1 MTMDSLGSI
10 YKMALKGRESAIQDS
25 IRVALAQAGYVV
37 FRTNVG
43 KVKTADGR
51 FFDTGLPSGFPDL
64 MGYKPDNGR
73 IFFIEVKTP
82 IGRRRKDQ
90 VEFANGLKN
99 KNVIYG
105 VARSAEEAVGIVQYE
120 LKILEDN

>member
-1 MTMDSLGSI
+1 
-10 YKMALKGRESAIQDS
+10 MAIKGKEAAIQDS

-51 FFDTGLPSGFPDL
+51 WFDTGLPSGFPDL
-64 MGYKPDNGR
+64 MGYNPDNGR
-73 IFFIEVKTP
+73 IFFIEVKTD

-90 VEFANGLKN
+90 VNFANGLKN

-105 VARSAEEAVGIVQYE
+105 VARSADEAVTIVRDE
-120 LKILEDN
+120 LKLLEDK

>member
-1 MTMDSLGSI
+1 MS
-10 YKMALKGRESAIQDS
+10 LKGKEQAIQDS
-25 IRVALAQAGYVV
+25 IRVALAQAGYIV

-51 FFDTGLPSGFPDL
+51 WFDTGLPTGFPDL
-64 MGYKPDNGR
+64 MGYKPENGR
-73 IFFIEVKTP
+73 IFFIEVKTA

-90 VEFANGLKN
+90 VNFANGLKN

-105 VARSAEEAVGIVQYE
+105 VARSAEEAVAIVRNE
-120 LKILEDN
+120 LKILEDKR

>member
-1 MTMDSLGSI
+1 
-10 YKMALKGRESAIQDS
+10 MAIKGVEAAIQDS
-25 IRVALAQAGYVV
+25 IRVELARAGYVV

-51 FFDTGLPSGFPDL
+51 WFDTGLPSGFPDL

-73 IFFIEVKTP
+73 VFFIEVKTP

-120 LKILEDN
+120 LKILEE

>member
-1 MTMDSLGSI
+1 MGLMG
-10 YKMALKGRESAIQDS
+10 KEQAIQND
-25 IRVALAQAGYVV
+25 IRVKLAQAGYIV

-51 FFDTGLPSGFPDL
+51 WFDTGLPTGFPDL
-64 MGYKPDNGR
+64 MGYKPSNGR
-73 IFFIEVKTP
+73 IFFIEVKTD

-90 VEFANGLKN
+90 VDFANGLQD

-105 VARSAEEAVGIVQYE
+105 VARSGAEAVRIVREE
-120 LKILEDN
+120 LKILGDK

>member
-1 MTMDSLGSI
+1 
-10 YKMALKGRESAIQDS
+10 MAIKGKEQATQDS
-25 IRVALAQAGYVV
+25 IRVVLAQAGYIV

-51 FFDTGLPSGFPDL
+51 WFDTGLPSGFPDL

-73 IFFIEVKTP
+73 IFFLEVKTP

-90 VEFANGLKN
+90 VAFANGLKN

-105 VARSAEEAVGIVQYE
+105 VCRSAEEAVAIVRDE
-120 LKILEDN
+120 LKILEDKR

>member
-1 MTMDSLGSI
+1 MTI
-10 YKMALKGRESAIQDS
+10 KGEEASIQDS
-25 IRVALAQAGYVV
+25 IRVALAQAGYIV

-43 KVKTADGR
+43 KVKTAEGR
-51 FFDTGLPSGFPDL
+51 WFDTGLPIGFPDL

-82 IGRRRKDQ
+82 IGHRRKDQ
-90 VEFANGLKN
+90 VDFADGLRD

-105 VARSAEEAVGIVQYE
+105 VARSADDAVAIVRNE
-120 LKILEDN
+120 LKLLEDKR

>member
-1 MTMDSLGSI
+1 MTM
-10 YKMALKGRESAIQDS
+10 KGEEQAIQDD

-51 FFDTGLPSGFPDL
+51 WFDTGLPTGFPDL
-64 MGYKPDNGR
+64 MGYKPENGK
-73 IFFIEVKTP
+73 IFFIEVKTAT
-82 IGRRRKDQ
+82 GKRRPDQ
-90 VEFANGLKN
+90 VIFANGLRD

-105 VARSAEEAVGIVQYE
+105 VARSAKEAVTIVRDE
-120 LKILEDN
+120 LKKLED

>member
-1 MTMDSLGSI
+1 MVI
-10 YKMALKGRESAIQDS
+10 KGHESAIQES
-25 IRVALAQAGYVV
+25 IRVALAQAGYIV

-51 FFDTGLPSGFPDL
+51 WFDSGLPIGFPDL
-64 MGYKPDNGR
+64 MGYKPSNGR

-82 IGRRRKDQ
+82 VGRRRKDQ
-90 VEFANGLKN
+90 IRFSNGLRD

-105 VARSAEEAVGIVQYE
+105 VARSAEEAVNIVRNE
-120 LKILEDN
+120 LKLLDDE

>member
-1 MTMDSLGSI
+1 MTI
-10 YKMALKGRESAIQDS
+10 KGKEQAIQDS
-25 IRVALAQAGYVV
+25 IRVALAQAGYIV

-43 KVKTADGR
+43 KVKTSDGR
-51 FFDTGLPSGFPDL
+51 WFDTGLPTGFPDL

-73 IFFIEVKTP
+73 IFFIEVKTD

-105 VARSAEEAVGIVQYE
+105 VARSGEEAVRIVREE
-120 LKILEDN
+120 LKKLEDK

>member
-1 MTMDSLGSI
+1 MT
-10 YKMALKGRESAIQDS
+10 LKGREAAIQDS

-43 KVKTADGR
+43 KVKTVDGR
-51 FFDTGLPSGFPDL
+51 WFDTGLPTGFPDL
-64 MGYKPDNGR
+64 MGYKPENGR

-82 IGRRRKDQ
+82 IGHRRKDQ
-90 VEFANGLKN
+90 VTFANGLRN

-105 VARSAEEAVGIVQYE
+105 VARSAEQALDIVDYE
-120 LKILEDN
+120 LKKLED

>member
-1 MTMDSLGSI
+1 MTI
-10 YKMALKGRESAIQDS
+10 KGQEAATQDS
-25 IRVALAQAGYVV
+25 IRVALAQAGYIV

-82 IGRRRKDQ
+82 IGHRRKDQ
-90 VEFANGLKN
+90 VDFADGLRD

-105 VARSAEEAVGIVQYE
+105 VARSADEAVAIVRNE
-120 LKILEDN
+120 LKILED

>member
-1 MTMDSLGSI
+1 MSI
-10 YKMALKGRESAIQDS
+10 MGEEMSIQND
-25 IRVALAQAGYVV
+25 IRVNLAQAGYIV

-51 FFDTGLPSGFPDL
+51 WFDTGLPTGFPDL

-73 IFFIEVKTP
+73 IFFIEVKTAT
-82 IGRRRKDQ
+82 GKRRKDQ
-90 VEFANGLKN
+90 VLFAQGLKN

-105 VARSAEEAVGIVQYE
+105 VARSADEAVKIVKNE
-120 LKILEDN
+120 LKLLED